1 MNIKPNMKASDY
13 IAKKLSQY
21 TDHVFSGQ
29 GGSVVHIL
37 DSLSKTKNIRI
48 IPSQNEQGASLAADA
63 YYRTCGKIGV
73 VIATSGPGILNTLQG
88 MACSYYDSIPS
99 LYISG
104 APVLNSIKK
113 NKKLRQLGFQEM
125 EVMDLVKSITKYST
139 RISSTK
145 DINYEIEKCIHI
157 AKEGR
162 PGPTLIDL
170 PDDIQ
175 RMEVVDRIQKSFKPK
190 ANNIKKIDISKIE
203 KYIKNS
209 RRPIIIIGNGVK
221 ISGSEKKL
229 FNLINKYKIPYTL
242 TWATADFHNSSDE
255 LNVGSFGNYAT
266 RHGNFAIQNSDLLII
281 LGCRMNGTQIGSN
294 PKIFA
299 PKAKKILID
308 IDPAELKEEN
318 GLKINYKINSDLK
331 IFTNNF
337 ANYAQKFKID
347 KKWYVA
353 IKDWKKNYPII
364 NEKMYKENNNV
375 NPYIFFDKLSNAC
388 KENDIIIPD
397 ASANLVW
404 CFQSFKPK
412 KNQKIFTALNH
423 SPMGYSIAA
432 SIGASLGAPNKKTI
446 AIIGDGS
453 VQMNIQE
460 IENIKNMNLPI
471 KIFIINNQGYGMV
484 KQTIDTW
491 LNKNYVGCDKSSG
504 LSMPNFQKVF
514 QAYGIETCEINNHND
529 LLEKIEYVM
538 NCTQPIMCDVKV
550 NPDARITP
558 KLKPGSPLHD
568 MLPSLPSDE
577 VKDQIKF

>member
-1 MNIKPNMKASDY
+1 MKASDF

-21 TDHVFSGQ
+21 TNHVFSGQ

-37 DSLSKTKNIRI
+37 DSLSKIKNIKI

-63 YYRTCGKIGV
+63 YYRSSGKIGV

-104 APVLNSIKK
+104 APVLGSIKK
-113 NKKLRQLGFQEM
+113 NNKLRQLGFQEM
-125 EVMDLVKSITKYST
+125 EVADLVRSMTKYST
-139 RISSTK
+139 RITNTK

-157 AKEGR
+157 AHDGR

-175 RMEVVDRIQKSFKPK
+175 RMEVLEKIQKSFKERK
-190 ANNIKKIDISKIE
+190 KSVKNKNINKIESYIKKSK
-203 KYIKNS
+203 
-209 RRPIIIIGNGVK
+209 RPIIVIGNGVK
-221 ISGSEKKL
+221 ISKSEEEL
-229 FNLINKYKIPYTL
+229 YSLINKYKIPYTL
-242 TWATADFHNSSDE
+242 TWATADLHNSSNE

-266 RHGNFAIQNSDLLII
+266 RHGNFAIQNSDLLLI

-299 PKAKKILID
+299 PKAKKILVD

-318 GLKINYKINSDLK
+318 GLKINYKINSNLK
-331 IFTNNF
+331 FFIKSF
-337 ANYAQKFKID
+337 AQYAKKFKID
-347 KKWYVA
+347 KKWYSA
-353 IKDWKKNYPII
+353 IKDWKKRYPII
-364 NEKMYKENNNV
+364 TDEMYKSKNSV
-375 NPYIFFDKLSNAC
+375 NPYIFFDKLSDAC
-388 KENDIIIPD
+388 KVNDIIIPD

-404 CFQSFKPK
+404 CFQTFKPK

-432 SIGASLGAPNKKTI
+432 SIGAALGSPNKKTL

-460 IENIKNMNLPI
+460 IENIKNLNLPI

-491 LNKNYVGCDKSSG
+491 LNKNYVGCDKNSG

-514 QAYGIETCEINNHND
+514 AAYGIETCEINNHND
-529 LLEKIEYVM
+529 LPEKIEYVM
-538 NCTQPIMCDVKV
+538 SCNKPIMCDVKV
-550 NPDARITP
+550 DPNARITP